1 MSETQ
6 ITKWTTRL
14 LLDWMTEQFTVTKI
28 ENPRLI
34 GEMLLTYVL
43 GGARIDLYAHADR
56 VATDAER
63 NTLRELV
70 QRAMKHEPVQ
80 YIVGTAWFFGIEFQ
94 VNSSTL
100 IPRTC
105 TERLVEQVIAHCN
118 PSTESSFH
126 IAEIGTGSGCIAI
139 TLARNMEHAR
149 IVATDIS
156 NEALELAQAN
166 TAIQKVETQISFLQ
180 GDGVDPLLDL
190 GLFDVVCSNP
200 PYIPD
205 CEMTQ
210 LAANVL
216 DWEPKLAL
224 SGGKDGMDVISQIIT
239 KAPRILKPNGLLII
253 EIATS
258 TMNQALALVQDE
270 PSFEEAKII
279 RDAFGDERFLRAIR
293 RA

>member
-1 MSETQ
+1 
-6 ITKWTTRL
+6 
-14 LLDWMTEQFTVTKI
+14 MTEQFSNKKI
-28 ENPRLI
+28 DNPRLI
-34 GEMLLTYVL
+34 SEMLLTHVL
-43 GGARIDLYAHADR
+43 GGSRIDLYANANR

-63 NTLRELV
+63 NELRELV

-80 YIVGTAWFFGIEFQ
+80 YIVGTAWFFGVEFQ

-100 IPRTC
+100 IPRSC

-118 PSTESSFH
+118 PSRDSTFD

-139 TLARNMEHAR
+139 TLASNMEHAK

-156 NEALELAQAN
+156 SAALELAQTNAS
-166 TAIQKVETQISFLQ
+166 IHKIDTQISFVE
-180 GDGVDPLLDL
+180 GDGVDPLLDF
-190 GLFDVVCSNP
+190 GSFDVICSNP

-205 CEMTQ
+205 CEMAD

-224 SGGKDGMDVISQIIT
+224 SGGKDGMDVISQIIA
-239 KAPRILKPNGLLII
+239 KAPKVLNPHGLLII

-258 TMNQALALVQDE
+258 TRDQALALAQNE
-270 PSFEEAKII
+270 PAFEEAKIV
-279 RDAFGDERFLRAIR
+279 RDAFGDDRFLRAIR
-293 RA
+293 RV

>member
-1 MSETQ
+1 
-6 ITKWTTRL
+6 
-14 LLDWMTEQFTVTKI
+14 MTEQFSNKKI
-28 ENPRLI
+28 DNPRLI
-34 GEMLLTYVL
+34 GEMLLTHVL
-43 GGARIDLYAHADR
+43 GGSRIDLYANANR

-63 NTLRELV
+63 NELRELV

-80 YIVGTAWFFGIEFQ
+80 YIVGNAWFFGVEFQ

-100 IPRTC
+100 IPRSC
-105 TERLVEQVIAHCN
+105 TERLVEQVIEHCN
-118 PSTESSFH
+118 SSHDSTFD

-139 TLARNMEHAR
+139 TLASNMEHAK

-156 NEALELAQAN
+156 SAALELAQTNAS
-166 TAIQKVETQISFLQ
+166 IHKIDTQISFVE
-180 GDGVDPLLDL
+180 GDGVDPLLDF
-190 GLFDVVCSNP
+190 GSFDVICSNP

-205 CEMTQ
+205 CEMAH

-224 SGGKDGMDVISQIIT
+224 SGGKDGMDVISQIIA
-239 KAPRILKPNGLLII
+239 KAPKVLNPHGLLII

-258 TMNQALALVQDE
+258 TRDQALALAQNE
-270 PSFEEAKII
+270 PAFGEAKII
-279 RDAFGDERFLRAIR
+279 RDAFGDDRFLRAIR